1 MWGNPYHTY
10 VDEPETIVET
20 STTSETSQEIIDEK
34 PTASEVIAA
43 QEAWGWNAT
52 AVNPAIDPATSE
64 TVHDQQV
71 YQEPRQVDEDEM
83 VSSWGWN
90 ASGPQTKINEIAIAE
105 DALVSATDEVRELTE
120 AEVEDMKASWGWNT
134 CPTPSQAE
142 TPRLGLPARLG
153 CALASMVEKIIG
165 PNVESNI
172 VQNPKAGKVSDL
184 KSAWAWNSHI
194 TSLSVEAPNIL
205 PIEPI
210 AEKLVSEAEAEFVKS
225 NWAWN
230 AYLLQDQNSPCDIT
244 AAGVEKS
251 FDGVDDFEDTAKHHL
266 PVENKQGLMPPPS
279 PEASPASVE
288 IANSLPELPAPLAI

>member
-1 MWGNPYHTY
+1 MASNKTFVLEMWGNPYHTY

-83 VSSWGWN
+83 VTSWGWN
-90 ASGPQTKINEIAIAE
+90 ASGPQTKITEYTIAE

-120 AEVEDMKASWGWNT
+120 AEVEDTKASWGWNT
-134 CPTPSQAE
+134 CPTPSQAKS
-142 TPRLGLPARLG
+142 PA
-153 CALASMVEKIIG
+153 SSHSKVFQSEEVEFR
-165 PNVESNI
+165 PATEAEVEHI
-172 VQNPKAGKVSDL
+172 
-184 KSAWAWNSHI
+184 KSAWAWNSYMM
-194 TSLSVEAPNIL
+194 SASPKAPRIVPVNIACNR
-205 PIEPI
+205 EVI
-210 AEKLVSEAEAEFVKS
+210 AANSNFVKS

-230 AYLLQDQNSPCDIT
+230 AYVQYGMDDEVDSSTSNEVVKQWMQNIIRKDECDGISS
-244 AAGVEKS
+244 EKN
-251 FDGVDDFEDTAKHHL
+251 
-266 PVENKQGLMPPPS
+266 ENPPPPPT
-279 PEASPASVE
+279 PEASPESMFLLA
-288 IANSLPELPAPLAI
+288 PTELPPPLAI